1 MGSKTSRR
9 LWIIGLIGVAL
20 VLGGLA
26 FFAASRVVEGANPK
40 FQVNDKVEANWEKK
54 GTYYPGIIS
63 AINKK
68 NGTYSIQY
76 DDGDTESGVSA
87 KNIKSASQSTNRQ
100 PKFKINDSV
109 SFLSPFDEERTP
121 AYVASS
127 EWDPISEE
135 YVYKV
140 MFWDRNE
147 EKKDNLESFESDL
160 VKETCVDQNFQ
171 KAKCGTQG
179 SFFERN
185 IQVTTRQLQGTT
197 VAELPPDL
205 MMADE
210 SYEVGGGQPTVV
222 TTTKATKVADPQPAP
237 NQDPNSCNW
246 ETCSPALR
254 EWRQKRSEKYPSD
267 WWSGG
272 CSSCPG
278 KGTRDPLPF
287 SEWTPFTNNTFSSIT
302 NLKLLGNY
310 FDSCKNSKIDGNK
323 LSAKCSDGDGG
334 LFETSVDLST
344 CTKFDNVSNIFGKLK
359 CDNA

>member
-1 MGSKTSRR
+1 M
-9 LWIIGLIGVAL
+9 WIIGLIVVAL
-20 VLGGLA
+20 ILGGLA

-40 FQVNDKVEANWEKK
+40 LKVNDKVEANWQNQ

-63 AINKK
+63 GINKK

-76 DDGDTESGVSA
+76 DDGDTESDVSA

-100 PKFKINDSV
+100 PKFKKDDSV
-109 SFLSPFDEERTP
+109 SFLFEENEENNIRTP
-121 AYVASS
+121 AYVTAS
-127 EWDPISEE
+127 EWDSDAKG

-140 MFWDRNE
+140 KYWDSDDQQERYI
-147 EKKDNLESFESDL
+147 DYNLESEL
-160 VKETCVDQNFQ
+160 EKETCVDQNFQ

-185 IQVTTRQLQGTT
+185 IQVTTRQLQGGT
-197 VAELPPDL
+197 VAELPPEF
-205 MMADE
+205 MRANE
-210 SYEVGGGQPTVV
+210 SIEVGAGRPTVV
-222 TTTKATKVADPQPAP
+222 TTTKATKNADPQLAP
-237 NQDPNSCNW
+237 NQDPSVCNW

-254 EWRQKRSEKYPSD
+254 EWRQNASEKYPSE

-287 SEWTPFTNNTFSSIT
+287 SAWTPFTNNTFSSIT

-310 FDSCKNSKIDGNK
+310 FDSCQESKIEGNN

-334 LFETSVDLST
+334 LLQTKVDLST

>member
-9 LWIIGLIGVAL
+9 LWIIGLIVVAL
-20 VLGGLA
+20 ILGGLA

-40 FQVNDKVEANWEKK
+40 LKVNDKVEANWQNQ

-63 AINKK
+63 GINKK

-76 DDGDTESGVSA
+76 DDGDTESDVSA
-87 KNIKSASQSTNRQ
+87 ENIKSAVKSSQPK
-100 PKFKINDSV
+100 PKFKKNDSV
-109 SFLSPFDEERTP
+109 SFSSPFDEERTP

-127 EWDPISEE
+127 EWDPMTEE

-140 MFWDRNE
+140 MFWDRNV
-147 EKKDNLESFESDL
+147 EKMDYVDVISESEL

-185 IQVTTRQLQGTT
+185 IQVTTRQLPG
-197 VAELPPDL
+197 ANFAKLRSDFML
-205 MMADE
+205 ADE
-210 SYEVGGGQPTVV
+210 SIEVGGGRPTVV
-222 TTTKATKVADPQPAP
+222 TTTKVADPQPAP
-237 NQDPNSCNW
+237 NQDPSFCNW

-254 EWRQKRSEKYPSD
+254 KWRQENTGNYPSK

-287 SEWTPFTNNTFSSIT
+287 SAWTPFTNNTFSSIT

-310 FDSCKNSKIDGNK
+310 FDSCNNPKIDGKN
-323 LSAKCSDGDGG
+323 LSAKCSDGDGSS
-334 LFETSVDLST
+334 FNTSVDLST
-344 CTKFDNVSNIFGKLK
+344 CTEFDNVSNIFGKLK
-359 CDNA
+359 CDTTK